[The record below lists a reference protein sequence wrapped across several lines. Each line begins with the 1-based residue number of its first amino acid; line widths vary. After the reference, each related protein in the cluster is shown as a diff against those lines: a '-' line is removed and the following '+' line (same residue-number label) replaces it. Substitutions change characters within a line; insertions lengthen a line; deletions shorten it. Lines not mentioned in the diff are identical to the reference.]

1 MQSKFLRVVLKS
13 LLCCGLFVQSSAII
27 QAVDIK
33 LSTIDQFFIGAGITS
48 AAVGAYYGYAVTGG
62 AKGAAVGGAIAVS
75 VMQGI
80 YNIRSYNQVLSQC
93 QSDYVLPDQYL
104 HWLQYPSQFGQDVV
118 CLESPAIDMTYCNDH
133 AACMIEAHQ
142 KIKLFEVSDPQSIW
156 RFEAFK
162 DTFPHTDSRLTY
174 RVSKSYL
181 GLFGYPTL
189 GILKTAIACHIAK
202 IKVDF
207 ELLKNLT
214 SLSWSDITL
223 PKDMKELDAFEVA
236 LLHCCDYYGAYTL
249 LGAFGWS
256 SVHNGQ
262 RIKGYLVTLAKMH
275 AFFINFQELL
285 RTCSDNDDTELIN
298 AQGLLNFS
306 LQHVQNVQ
314 HKL

>member
-13 LLCCGLFVQSSAII
+13 LLCYGLFVQSLVL
-27 QAVDIK
+27 QAVDEK
-33 LSTIDQFFIGAGITS
+33 LSTMDQFFIGAGIAS
-48 AAVGAYYGYAVTGG
+48 AAVGAYCGYTVTGG
-62 AKGAAVGGAIAVS
+62 VKGAVAGALIAGS
-75 VMQGI
+75 VIKGI
-80 YNIRSYNQVLSQC
+80 HNIRSYNQILSQC
-93 QSDYVLPDQYL
+93 QSDYVLPDQYI
-104 HWLQYPSQFGQDVV
+104 HWMHYPLQFGQNVA
-118 CLESPAIDMTYCNDH
+118 CLESPAINMTYRNDH
-133 AACMIEAHQ
+133 AACMIETHQ

-156 RFEAFK
+156 KFEAFK
-162 DTFPHTDSRLTY
+162 DTFPHSDSRLTY

-189 GILKTAIACHIAK
+189 GVLKSAIACHIAK

-214 SLSWSDITL
+214 SLSWSDVKL
-223 PKDMKELDAFEVA
+223 PKDMKEIEVFDVA
-236 LLHCCDYYGAYTL
+236 LLGCCDYYGAYTF

-262 RIKGYLVTLAKMH
+262 RAKDCLVALIKMH
-275 AFFINFQELL
+275 AFFVNFQELL